1 MSLKNNPWV
10 QAARLRTLP
19 LSVSG
24 IILGSFYALSQSYFN
39 WKILGFGILTTI
51 GLQVLS
57 NYANDYGDGIKGTD
71 NDNRVGPKRAVQ
83 TGIISPAEMK
93 NGIIITALITLF
105 FAVCLIYSAFSDEYL
120 LYSLFFLGLGI
131 IAILSAIK
139 YTVGKNAY
147 GYFGFG
153 DLFVFIFF
161 GWVSVLGTYFL
172 YAKQMDYLL
181 VLPASALGLL
191 SAGVLNLNNMRDVD
205 SDTQSKKNTLVVKM
219 GLANAKVYHY
229 TLLTVAIVLTV
240 LFAVLYGFRI
250 DQYLFV
256 LVFIPII
263 KHGITVYKNKEARL
277 LDSELKKLALSTF
290 LLAILLSMCLIF

>member
-57 NYANDYGDGIKGTD
+57 NYANDYGDGVKGTD
-71 NDNRVGPKRAVQ
+71 NENRIGPKRAIQ
-83 TGIISPAEMK
+83 SGMISPSEMK
-93 NGIIITALITLF
+93 KGIYTTAILTLF
-105 FAVCLIYSAFSDEYL
+105 FAICLIYSAFSDEYL

-131 IAILSAIK
+131 LAILSAVK

-263 KHGITVYKNKEARL
+263 KHVITVYKNKEARL

>member
-93 NGIIITALITLF
+93 NGIIIAALITLF

>member
-10 QAARLRTLP
+10 QAARIRTLP

-71 NDNRVGPKRAVQ
+71 NDNRVGPKRAIQ
-83 TGIISPAEMK
+83 SGAITPEAMKKGIV
-93 NGIIITALITLF
+93 ITALLTLF
-105 FAVCLIYSAFSDEYL
+105 FAICLIFVAFSDEYL
-120 LYSLFFLGLGI
+120 MYSLFFLALGI
-131 IAILSAIK
+131 LAILSAVK
-139 YTVGKNAY
+139 YTVGKKAY
-147 GYFGFG
+147 GYFGLG
-153 DLFVFIFF
+153 DLFVFFFF

-172 YAKQMDYLL
+172 YTKQMDYLL
-181 VLPASALGLL
+181 VLPASALGFL
-191 SAGVLNLNNMRDVD
+191 SAGVLNLNNMRDVI
-205 SDTQSKKNTLVVKM
+205 SDAESQKNTLVVKM
-219 GLANAKVYHY
+219 GLANAKIYHY
-229 TLLTVAIVLTV
+229 SLLGVSILLTLLFAI
-240 LFAVLYGFRI
+240 LYGFRI

-256 LVFIPII
+256 LVFIPLV
-263 KHGITVYKNKEARL
+263 KHGITVYKNQEARL

-290 LLAILLSMCLIF
+290 VLAILLSMCLIF